1 MNLNHVDKAAYHLA
15 MASDELLAANRNASP
30 IQHMLLIELIEKTNK
45 LMRKTQAVANVLAEP
60 APPDADAEAE
70 RE

>member
-1 MNLNHVDKAAYHLA
+1 MVKHVDRAAYHLA
-15 MASDELLAANRNASP
+15 LASDDLLAANRNASP
-30 IQHMLLIELIEKTNK
+30 LEHLILVDLIGQATS

-60 APPDADAEAE
+60 TPPDADAEAE